1 MVKDKYSAVWLSH
14 TSIRAFLECPRAYYL
29 RNVYKDPKT
38 AHKMIIMSPPL
49 SMGQAV
55 HTVIEG
61 LSSLPTDKRFLVPLT
76 KTYDKVWEK
85 LTGKIGGYQDDATER
100 KFKERGRGLLV
111 KLQDN
116 PGPLVNLAV
125 KIKSDLPYFW
135 LSEEENII
143 LCGKIDWLEY
153 MKEDDSVHIIDFKT
167 SKYKEDPKSLQL
179 PIYKILAEN
188 TQNRPVSKMSY
199 WYLELSKS
207 PEKMKLPDTKKFKK
221 KILEIGKKVKLA
233 RQLERFPC
241 PHKTGC
247 RACIPY
253 EKVLRGEAEFVGVN
267 EFRQDVYIIPDRMES
282 KEEDK
287 KSEIL

>member
-1 MVKDKYSAVWLSH
+1 MAKDKYSAVWLSH

-29 RNVYKDPKT
+29 KNVYKDPKT
-38 AHKMIIMSPPL
+38 GHKVMVMSPPL

-55 HTVIEG
+55 HEVIEA
-61 LSSLPTDKRFLVPLT
+61 LSTVPTDKRFLAPLT
-76 KTYDKVWEK
+76 ETYDKVWEK
-85 LTGKIGGYQDDATER
+85 ISGKIGGYQNASTEK
-100 KFKERGRGLLV
+100 KFKERGRKMLV

-116 PGPLVNLAV
+116 PGPLTKLAV

-153 MKEDDSVHIIDFKT
+153 LKSEDSVHIIDFKT
-167 SKYKEDPKSLQL
+167 GKYKEDSKSLQL

-188 TQNRPVSKMSY
+188 TQKRPVSKISY
-199 WYLELSKS
+199 WYLELNSK
-207 PEKMKLPDTKKFKK
+207 PEKAKLPDTKKFKK

-247 RACIPY
+247 RACTPY
-253 EKVLRGEAEFVGVN
+253 EKVLRGEAEFAGVN
-267 EFRQDVYIIPDRMES
+267 EYKQDVYVLPDRMES
-282 KEEDK
+282 KGDK